1 MDNLRGDKNRRAKI
15 FIRACF
21 FQTEEN
27 WKENSMKSRFIG
39 GNQYIQDCTII
50 DDINMLNVF
59 LFSLSNHDVET
70 RHLQINGYSFAGL
83 FFNVI
88 NAYFCYTC
96 CIATRSNEYL

>member
-21 FQTEEN
+21 FQTEES

-59 LFSLSNHDVET
+59 LFFLSRITMLKLDTCKSTGTVSRDYFLMSLTHT
-70 RHLQINGYSFAGL
+70 FA
-83 FFNVI
+83 VR
-88 NAYFCYTC
+88 
-96 CIATRSNEYL
+96 IATRSNEYL